1 MMVKRLI
8 SRQRGFTLIELLIV
22 VAIIG
27 LLAAM
32 IVPNM
37 LGALQKAKQKRTMA
51 EERLVGTALMAWLT
65 DHASAAAAGQD
76 TIFSADHYTLST
88 RTEVASLVVPL
99 YIQEVPEKDGWGN
112 SFEYRFN
119 QVENGQNFAAVRSP
133 GRDGSLDASVYTS
146 GGFPSVQFDRDIIWA
161 DGFFVAW
168 PTGVEVDSAP

>member
-1 MMVKRLI
+1 MVKRLI
-8 SRQRGFTLIELLIV
+8 FRERGFTLIELLIV

-32 IVPNM
+32 ILPNM

-51 EERLVGTALMAWLT
+51 EERLVGTAFMAWLT

-76 TIFSADHYTLST
+76 TLFSTQNYSLSS
-88 RTEVASLVVPL
+88 RSEVAALVVPG
-99 YIQEVPEKDGWGN
+99 YIQEIPEKDGWGN

-119 QVENGQNFAAVRSP
+119 PVENGQYFAAIRSF
-133 GRDGSLDASVYTS
+133 GRDGAVEGAVYTA
-146 GGFPSVQFDRDIIWA
+146 GGFPSVQFDRDIVWA